1 MYIRAVY
8 TCYVYK
14 HTGLAPKE
22 ESVTHME
29 PPFRVRGFG
38 KKGKGGGDMHFPMD
52 LATDHEGNVYV
63 ADKENHILQVVC
75 V

>member
-1 MYIRAVY
+1 MPYIHVTY
-8 TCYVYK
+8 ILI
-14 HTGLAPKE
+14 GLAPKE

-29 PPFRVRGFG
+29 PPFRVSGFG